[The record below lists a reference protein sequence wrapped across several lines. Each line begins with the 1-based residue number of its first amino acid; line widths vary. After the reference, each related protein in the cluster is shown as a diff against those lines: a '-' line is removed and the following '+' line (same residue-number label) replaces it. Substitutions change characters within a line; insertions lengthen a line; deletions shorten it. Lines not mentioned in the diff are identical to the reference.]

1 MFASPSHS
9 SSGASYPS
17 AHQNRT
23 TSAATHIRGVMLLP
37 LNAKSYRQQMA
48 HYSFISKVNS
58 GTRIRDPR
66 QDFTRLVEDK
76 VRFEMEQHLATT
88 PSRVLRWEQKNWNN
102 RYTVRFRE
110 LDGVFETTM
119 GSNVILEVKASA
131 SKGCLRS
138 GLEQLRTAVQTARH
152 AKANTIGILVIANL
166 GKWLDIFGKPPA
178 QPLNEYF
185 AGKDVDIL
193 DWPPHVPAGKISGIY
208 VCIVPD
214 ETLCEWLPADSLQDP
229 ISTTLNATQPQQL
242 AEAESSESKNSMEH
256 TYTRTSHPAPTP
268 IALALKRCLE
278 SITAATDM
286 ITNNSTSNLT
296 QLVSTGLRVG
306 VTT

>member
-1 MFASPSHS
+1 
-9 SSGASYPS
+9 
-17 AHQNRT
+17 
-23 TSAATHIRGVMLLP
+23 
-37 LNAKSYRQQMA
+37 MA
-48 HYSFISKVNS
+48 HYSFINKVNS

-76 VRFEMEQHLATT
+76 VRFEMEQHLDTT

-166 GKWLDIFGKPPA
+166 GKLLDIFGQA
-178 QPLNEYF
+178 PLQSLTEYF
-185 AGKDVDIL
+185 AGRDVDIL
-193 DWPPHVPAGKISGIY
+193 DWPPRIPAGKNTGLY

-214 ETLCEWLPADSLQDP
+214 ETLSEWLPAETLQDS
-229 ISTTLNATQPQQL
+229 ISTTQNAAQPKLL
-242 AEAESSESKNSMEH
+242 ADAEWTESHNSMER
-256 TYTRTSHPAPTP
+256 TGTRASLPAPTP
-268 IALALKRCLE
+268 MALALKRCLE
-278 SITAATDM
+278 SIAAATDM